1 MDKTYECITFDLWQT
16 LIIDQQDWGKIRSDL
31 RINSCYEILRENHIS
46 IGLDQVAF
54 AYKQTYEECDRIR
67 KNGLDISFRDQVLM
81 YISFIKDGIHEEL
94 SESSVRKIINDYG
107 YAFYE
112 APPVLANGA
121 LDILEYAQSKQLKIG
136 LISNSGMTPG
146 IIVKAYLE
154 QLGILEFFHAMVF
167 SDELLISKPAEKI
180 FTKSLIGLQVM
191 PENTIHV
198 GDNLDTDI
206 AGAIRSGLSAIWVK
220 GYDEREIITPPT
232 YTVSKLEEIKNII

>member
-16 LIIDQQDWGKIRSDL
+16 LIIDQQDWGKIRSEL
-31 RINSCYEILRENHIS
+31 RINSCYETLRENHIS
-46 IGLDQVAF
+46 VELDQIVY

-81 YISFIKDGIHEEL
+81 YLSFIKDGIHEEL

-167 SDELLISKPAEKI
+167 SDELLIRKVAESIESLWKRLFKI
-180 FTKSLIGLQVM
+180 IKTLSNPLCIFRRVLTSDSSNASNIIGFRVYLSLIFLANERGFISDILSMTITKS
-191 PENTIHV
+191 
-198 GDNLDTDI
+198 
-206 AGAIRSGLSAIWVK
+206 
-220 GYDEREIITPPT
+220 
-232 YTVSKLEEIKNII
+232 